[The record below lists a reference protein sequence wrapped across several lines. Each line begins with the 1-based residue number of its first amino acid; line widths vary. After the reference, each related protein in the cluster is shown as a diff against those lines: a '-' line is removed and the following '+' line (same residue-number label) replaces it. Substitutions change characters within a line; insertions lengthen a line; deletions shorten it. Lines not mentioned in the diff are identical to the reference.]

1 MTLGDNKKI
10 MLGLIEEY
18 SPTNQYLTDD
28 EDIKNRLNLVYSPN
42 YQFISQKKPIIKTK
56 TIIINNTD
64 DGTTISTLPMDLRQ
78 LVKVIGL
85 DSNNRRISPEYD
97 TIGKKIYIKNIE
109 GTYILEYYA
118 YPTEITSE
126 TKDDFYLEIDA
137 DAQALLP
144 YLVANDILKVD
155 PSANYT
161 SFYNEYQ
168 SRVQSLDTRT
178 ILPSATVEGGII

>member
-10 MLGLIEEY
+10 MLGLIEEF

-56 TIIINNTD
+56 SIIINDTNE
-64 DGTTISTLPMDLRQ
+64 GCTIGSLPMDLRQ
-78 LVKVIGL
+78 LVRIIGL
-85 DSNNRRISPEYD
+85 DSNNKRISPEYEI
-97 TIGKKIYIKNIE
+97 IGKKIYINNNK

-126 TKDDFYLEIDA
+126 TKDDFYLEIDK